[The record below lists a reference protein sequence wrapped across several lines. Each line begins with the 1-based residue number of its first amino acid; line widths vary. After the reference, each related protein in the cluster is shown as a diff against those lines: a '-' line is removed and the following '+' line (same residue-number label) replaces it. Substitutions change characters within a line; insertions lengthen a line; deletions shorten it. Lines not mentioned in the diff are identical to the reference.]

1 MARALR
7 GVLPVSARYSRIMAA
22 KDSGPK
28 YTDIVKDVNEG
39 KFLPVYLL
47 MGEEGYYIDMV
58 SQYIADKAL
67 RPEERDFNLDI
78 IYGAEARGNDI
89 INIAR
94 QYPMLAER
102 RVVLVREFQS
112 LQDKDTLTDYVK
124 NPNPSTILV
133 LCYKNG
139 KMDARRSLC
148 VEIKKTG
155 IVYESKR
162 LYDNELPDFVN
173 AYMKRKKKEIE
184 PAATQM
190 LCDHV
195 GSDLC
200 RLVTEMEKLLM
211 ALPQNE
217 SRVGA
222 TLVEELTGMSK
233 DFNSFEL
240 QNALGRR
247 DILKA
252 NQIVKYFDS
261 NPRSFALQPTLS
273 SLFNFFSD
281 VLMAYFAPS
290 SSDEDIAKYLGKS
303 TWICRQAIIPARR
316 SYSGGKVMNIIS
328 EIRKT
333 DAKSKG
339 VGGNR
344 NTDGDLLKELI
355 FFILH

>member
-7 GVLPVSARYSRIMAA
+7 GVLPTYARYSCIMAA

-28 YTDIVKDVNEG
+28 YTDILKDVDAG

-47 MGEEGYYIDMV
+47 MGEEGYYIDKV

-67 RPEERDFNLDI
+67 KPEERDFNLDI

-94 QYPMLAER
+94 QYPMMAER

-124 NPNPSTILV
+124 NLNPSTILI

-139 KMDARRSLC
+139 RMDARRTLC
-148 VEIKKTG
+148 AEIKKNG
-155 IVYESKR
+155 IVFDSKR
-162 LYDNELPDFVN
+162 LYDNELPGFVN
-173 AYMKRKKKEIE
+173 AYMNRKKKEIE
-184 PAATQM
+184 PAANQM

-195 GSDLC
+195 GSDLS
-200 RLVTEMEKLLM
+200 RLVAEMDKLLM

-217 SRVGA
+217 IRVGA
-222 TLVEELTGMSK
+222 SLVEELTGMSK
-233 DFNSFEL
+233 DFNNFEL
-240 QNALGRR
+240 QNALGNR
-247 DILKA
+247 DTLKA

-261 NPRSFALQPTLS
+261 NPRSFALQPTLAA
-273 SLFNFFSD
+273 LFNFFSD

-290 SSDEDIAKYLGKS
+290 SSDEDIAKFLGKS
-303 TWICRQAIIPARR
+303 TWVCRQAIIPARR
-316 SYSGGKVMNIIS
+316 SYSGAKVMSIIS

-344 NTDGDLLKELI
+344 STPGDLLKELI